1 MNKRLFKVF
10 AMMLAFA
17 LAIALPASAFAED
30 EASSSSGSAAST
42 SPEPATSV
50 DTNAENIVD
59 PTQRADNSFIYDTTI
74 EDILA
79 ETSLHD
85 GRIVQFVGEAIGDR
99 VLDDAGGKYCW
110 VTVESM
116 ADGSDANISVYMT
129 VEQAEQIDH
138 FGRYGVTGTTL
149 QIRGTFNQ
157 ACSNHEGLV
166 DVHATNVGVMA
177 RGIEH
182 PDTLNL
188 SNFGF
193 GIFLIIVGAALM
205 AAFYFVRERMR

>member
-1 MNKRLFKVF
+1 MNKRLFKIF

-50 DTNAENIVD
+50 DTNAENLVD
-59 PTQRADNSFIYDTTI
+59 PTQRADNSFSYDTTI

-99 VLDDAGGKYCW
+99 VLDDAGG
-110 VTVESM
+110 
-116 ADGSDANISVYMT
+116 
-129 VEQAEQIDH
+129 
-138 FGRYGVTGTTL
+138 
-149 QIRGTFNQ
+149 
-157 ACSNHEGLV
+157 
-166 DVHATNVGVMA
+166 
-177 RGIEH
+177 
-182 PDTLNL
+182 
-188 SNFGF
+188 
-193 GIFLIIVGAALM
+193 
-205 AAFYFVRERMR
+205 